1 MSLTDRLLFVF
12 FSLCLAA
19 MVVPYLFDL
28 GNGNVFINDFYAKR
42 IMTVVF
48 LPFYLYVFVS
58 SFLNKNHLITKDLI
72 YYLLA
77 LVVLVLISILN
88 SNRLAFL
95 ITDLFIITLPLCFY
109 LLVFKMDFQIK
120 SFVSFFPI
128 LLLLAC
134 LITCFDIK
142 LQFSYFSLL
151 IVGYVVFITKKN
163 FVTLFLMAIFPFV
176 LFNSLIGKSSLLLLM
191 IIIFYF
197 VFFDKNLVSLSKKL
211 FLFTVPLII
220 IALAVLLLWDQ
231 IKLTGAY
238 VNTMY
243 FLSNANFFELEFK
256 DHSTSNRIFEALK
269 VSEGFY
275 NSSIINKFFGNGF
288 GSTIDLSETIDA
300 TIGKANADI
309 ENSRI
314 IHLGFFNVLHKYGL
328 FGLAAYFLIIR
339 KVYISSKVIFKHSL
353 NSTLVLCALYLV
365 IIVFDSFIT
374 FSHMMSNFMFWL
386 IFFIV
391 IREAKDI
398 KANKQQLYA

>member
-1 MSLTDRLLFVF
+1 MSLTDRLLFF
-12 FSLCLAA
+12 FLSICLLA
-19 MVVPYLFDL
+19 MVIPYLFDL
-28 GNGNVFINDFYAKR
+28 GDGNVFINDFYAKR
-42 IMTVVF
+42 IMTVMF
-48 LPFYLYVFVS
+48 LPFYLYVFIF
-58 SFLNKNHLITKDLI
+58 SFTGKSALITKDLI
-72 YYLLA
+72 YYFIG
-77 LVVLVLISILN
+77 LVILVFISILN
-88 SNRLAFL
+88 GNRLSFV
-95 ITDLFIITLPLCFY
+95 ITDLFIFTLPLCFY

-120 SFVSFFPI
+120 SFVTFFPT

-151 IVGYVVFITKKN
+151 IVGYVVFISEKN
-163 FVTLFLMAIFPFV
+163 FVTLFLLAILPFV
-176 LFNSLIGKSSLLLLM
+176 LYNSLIGKSSLLLLF

-197 VFFDKNLVSLSKKL
+197 VFFDKNLVSLSKKV
-211 FLFTVPLII
+211 FLFTMPLII
-220 IALAVLLLWDQ
+220 IASAIIIFWNQ

-243 FLSNANFFELEFK
+243 FLSNTNFFELEFR
-256 DHSTSNRIFEALK
+256 DHSTLNRIFEALK
-269 VSEGFY
+269 VIEGFH
-275 NSSIINKFFGNGF
+275 NSSIINKLFGNGF
-288 GSTIDLSETIDA
+288 GSTVDLSKTIDA
-300 TIGKANADI
+300 TIGKANTDI

-328 FGLAAYFLIIR
+328 LGLSVYFLIIR
-339 KVYISSKVIFKHSL
+339 KVYISCKVIFKYSL

-391 IREAKDI
+391 IKEAKHI
-398 KANKQQLYA
+398 MSKKQKLYA